1 MKKSKKKLLFSSI
14 TIILFLSSIAIIIGT
29 FIQIQ
34 NKIQKQMLKNYMEQ
48 IEELSDQIINTIHL
62 EIENS
67 VHILEL
73 ISNSI
78 EIDPNS
84 TEKTLNSLRKIKK
97 SRFSSFG
104 IINNNGEAINL
115 NGNRWK
121 IDTKKF
127 ISNLSF
133 IKNKHPYY
141 VSDILDKNLINNKSN
156 KTNEILIAI
165 PLYKN
170 NKKIGALFGY
180 YPISEIEEEINI
192 SKNDQK
198 YFYIID
204 TLGKYINNFT
214 EDSFYPPNNLSIWNA
229 MKKYKFSEENALDK
243 IQQNIAEGKKGIFY
257 FKYNETPHYVVY
269 APLGINKWY
278 VFSSFTEQELTAR
291 AEEFQSISKELLFHL
306 ILLMVILI
314 TIIIGIAVYIYKLVT
329 IQSKKIEFK
338 NKMFNMLADKTKDIF
353 YEIHFEKNLFVL
365 YNFSPKNKQLNIP
378 FEYVSPKNMLKSNYI
393 NDENLVHYQNLYNNI
408 INKENVE
415 NLIIQL
421 KKDGIW
427 KWFRTNAVF
436 LNPQSVVG
444 ILEDFTEEKEQEL
457 EIKRISEKSKY
468 DFLTQLYNRET
479 FEFEFNN
486 FFINDKKKGFVS
498 ALFLLDLDN
507 FKNINDKFG
516 HRTGDKVL
524 QDTSN
529 TLKTSLRGTDIL
541 GRLGGDEFVVLIP
554 NAPNIE
560 AVHSIAKKL
569 NRSLIKTCSKS
580 NKSITISCSIGIAIL
595 KDDMTFKKAYE
606 IADSAL
612 YHVKKNGRN
621 SYYIE

>member
-1 MKKSKKKLLFSSI
+1 MKKSKKNLLFSSI
-14 TIILFLSSIAIIIGT
+14 IIILFSSSIAIIGT

-34 NKIQKQMLKNYMEQ
+34 NKIQKQMFKNYMEQ

-62 EIENS
+62 EIESS

-97 SRFSSFG
+97 SCFSSFG
-104 IINNNGEAINL
+104 IINNNGEAIDL

-121 IDTKKF
+121 IDEKKF

-180 YPISEIEEEINI
+180 YPISEIEEEINV
-192 SKNDQK
+192 SKNNQK

-214 EDSFYPPNNLSIWNA
+214 EDSFCPPNNLSVWNA

-257 FKYNETPHYVVY
+257 FEYNETPHYVVY
-269 APLGINKWY
+269 EPLGIKKWY
-278 VFSSFTEQELTAR
+278 VFSSFTEQELTSR

-338 NKMFNMLADKTKDIF
+338 NEMFNMLADKTKDIF

-436 LNPQSVVG
+436 LNPQSAVG

-486 FFINDKKKGFVS
+486 FFINDKKEGFVS
-498 ALFLLDLDN
+498 ALFLLDLDK

-524 QDTSN
+524 QDASN

-560 AVHSIAKKL
+560 AIHSIAKKL
-569 NRSLIKTCSKS
+569 NRSLIKTYSKS
-580 NKSITISCSIGIAIL
+580 NKSITISCSIGIVIL

-621 SYYIE
+621 SYYIK